1 MFSIVFKNEC
11 SAKTSDREKKKLTD
25 LLMDP
30 KSKQPVCKGKNESVN
45 KKATVDMS
53 L

>member
-1 MFSIVFKNEC
+1 MSVALKHLTG
-11 SAKTSDREKKKLTD
+11 KKKKLTD

>member
-11 SAKTSDREKKKLTD
+11 SSKTSDRKKKLTD

-30 KSKQPVCKGKNESVN
+30 KSIQPVCKGKNESVN